1 MGVVSPGKGRLRRAA
16 AAVLIIAVP
25 LALVSAA
32 TARSAAKPPVAKATC
47 ATLLLQKG
55 GAGVLR
61 VKAAKGSMAIASA
74 KLAPGTKAK
83 TTTRTIKP
91 AGTGAFKYAFAKKK
105 GSAEKVRV
113 VVTFRKGST
122 TQRKTIVC
130 AVKVGTPTATL
141 NLAFDGDGVGT
152 ITPAS
157 GGAACTSD
165 KAPCAV
171 DYKTGAKV
179 TLKADP
185 DATSTFDGWKGAC
198 SGTAATCT
206 VKVSGI
212 SNVTAEFTRKT
223 FTVTIEKAGDGDG
236 TVSSDGPLACGA
248 TCTAT
253 IAAGTIVRL
262 KAVPDGNSRL
272 VGWTGECTSTVA
284 NCNFPVDGDITV
296 TVTFARSGARLNVSR
311 AGDGTGTI
319 SADVPGIDCGG
330 TCSFTYGAGTA
341 VTLTA
346 TPASGSLFAGWG
358 SDCSSSTSSSCT
370 LTMNATKFVSAFFVQ
385 GVTVS
390 VSVAGNGTVAADG
403 LSCNGASC
411 SGLFFP
417 GGYVELTA
425 TPGAGA
431 QFDYWENCPNTDPSL
446 PATVCKAHGSDFTG
460 TVTAHFK

>member
-25 LALVSAA
+25 LAMVSAA
-32 TARSAAKPPVAKATC
+32 TARSAAKPPVAKAGC

-55 GAGVLR
+55 GSGVLR
-61 VKAAKGSMAIASA
+61 VTAAKGSMPIASA
-74 KLAPGTKAK
+74 KLAAGTKAK
-83 TTTRTIKP
+83 TKTRTIKP

-105 GSAEKVRV
+105 GAAEKVRV

-122 TQRKTIVC
+122 TQRKTVVC
-130 AVKVGTPTATL
+130 AVKIGTPTATL
-141 NLAFDGDGVGT
+141 NLAFDGNGIGT
-152 ITPAS
+152 VTPAP
-157 GGAACTSD
+157 GAACTSD

-185 DATSTFDGWKGAC
+185 DATSTFDGWRGAC
-198 SGTAATCT
+198 SGTATTCT

-212 SNVTAEFTRKT
+212 SSVTAKFTRKT

-236 TVSSDGPLACGA
+236 AVSSDGPLACGA

-253 IAAGTIVRL
+253 LTAGTIVRL
-262 KAVPDGNSRL
+262 KATPDANSRL

-284 NCNFPVDGDITV
+284 QCNFPVDGDITV
-296 TVTFARSGARLNVSR
+296 TVTFAKNGARLNVSR

-319 SADVPGIDCGG
+319 SADLPGIDCGG
-330 TCSFTYGAGTA
+330 TCSFTYPAGSA
-341 VTLTA
+341 VILTA
-346 TPASGSLFAGWG
+346 TAASGSLFAGWG
-358 SDCSSSTSSSCT
+358 TDCASSTSSSCNV
-370 LTMNATKFVSAFFVQ
+370 TMNATKFVSAFFVK

-390 VSVAGNGTVAADG
+390 VNVAGNGTVSADG
-403 LSCNGASC
+403 LSCSGASC

-417 GGYVELTA
+417 AGYVELTA

-431 QFDYWENCPNTDPSL
+431 QFDYWENCPNNDSSL
-446 PATVCKAHGSDFTG
+446 PANVCKAHGSDFTG